1 MSFQDELEKVSR
13 DKDEIE
19 RMDRNIQIEE
29 GIEMAEKSYKE
40 IKKGLLE
47 KAKNGQFTEVDGK
60 RQIVLYFSDYNISS
74 KLGFRS
80 KSDSIRVNKT
90 LLHPNGELGTHLYFT
105 QDKKRE
111 IVYNSFM
118 EKLKELCKTDQI
130 SLKLVGYYEDMF
142 TNKGYEYPIFGVK
155 CKGYLNISGCSI
167 KIRCIVDY

>member
-90 LLHPNGELGTHLYFT
+90 LLHPNGELGTHRIIIY
-105 QDKKRE
+105 
-111 IVYNSFM
+111 
-118 EKLKELCKTDQI
+118 
-130 SLKLVGYYEDMF
+130 
-142 TNKGYEYPIFGVK
+142 
-155 CKGYLNISGCSI
+155 
-167 KIRCIVDY
+167 